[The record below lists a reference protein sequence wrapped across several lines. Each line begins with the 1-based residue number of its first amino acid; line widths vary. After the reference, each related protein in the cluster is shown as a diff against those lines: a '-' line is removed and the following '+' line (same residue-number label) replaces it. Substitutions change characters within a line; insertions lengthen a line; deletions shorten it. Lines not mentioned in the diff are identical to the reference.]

1 MTPREIEDWRVIARR
16 LYEVLC
22 IPRKIED
29 QHVIAFR
36 LYEALCAKFPDKYIA
51 MIQPPAAAADQSDR
65 RQGL

>member
-1 MTPREIEDWRVIARR
+1 
-16 LYEVLC
+16 
-22 IPRKIED
+22 
-29 QHVIAFR
+29 VIAFR